1 MKNKKIN
8 DKLNILC
15 ELNIIK
21 MNTIYKL
28 QLNDGLYECEKES
41 LLQMGMLKH
50 LIEDINNNEY
60 EIPLN
65 LNKDIFDNIIKFSKN
80 HLNDDFTE
88 TEFED
93 IEYIFSENDKKFIN
107 TFDKKQIVK
116 LMNACDFLNYK
127 LLLKL
132 CIERFV
138 EIMDE
143 NDKKVL
149 DDYIIEKYKD

>member
-149 DDYIIEKYKD
+149 DDYIIEK

>member
-1 MKNKKIN
+1 
-8 DKLNILC
+8 
-15 ELNIIK
+15 
-21 MNTIYKL
+21 
-28 QLNDGLYECEKES
+28 
-41 LLQMGMLKH
+41 MGMLKH
-50 LIEDINNNEY
+50 LIEDINTNEY

-65 LNKDIFDNIIKFSKN
+65 LNKDIFDNIISFSKN